1 MNIVTRKL
9 IAKELY
15 LHRWFILATAVA
27 VVASAVAATFGRT
40 AFNVAA
46 ITWLTTVIAFGVM
59 LCIYGIS
66 NERKENSLHFV
77 LSLPIS
83 PADYVRA
90 KLFGLLLTYLV
101 TWLIATGAALALV
114 GLSEEVP
121 DGMYPYV
128 ILLCVFLLANFTL
141 VMCGTMFARTEAVI
155 GAVIILTNMMVSFF
169 MVAVSGRAGI
179 QDHMRD
185 AVPAWNNDF
194 FNVLII
200 ELIVLVIA
208 VAFPLATAAR
218 RRDFL

>member
-1 MNIVTRKL
+1 
-9 IAKELY
+9 
-15 LHRWFILATAVA
+15 